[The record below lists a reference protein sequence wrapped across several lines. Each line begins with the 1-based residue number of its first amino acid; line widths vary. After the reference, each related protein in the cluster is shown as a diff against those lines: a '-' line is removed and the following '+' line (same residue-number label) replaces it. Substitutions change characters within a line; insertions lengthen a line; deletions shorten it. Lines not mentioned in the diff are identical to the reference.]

1 MPGLFKIMQTLLL
14 LGLFIDKLTL
24 ASEAHKHKGCFSAEE
39 LEDGALKI
47 LRRNR
52 YLKDGHIDET
62 QYHKLGTKKTCP
74 AVLHS
79 QSVDYNNR
87 SVSPWRYSIDS
98 KEGRFPEKIVVAECL
113 CTGCIIVKGHGHHGA
128 EYEDYGYNSVPVVQS
143 QMVLMKT
150 ECTTDPGK
158 YSFSSHYIKVP
169 IACTCV
175 KARTY

>member
-24 ASEAHKHKGCFSAEE
+24 ASETHKHKGCFSAEE

-150 ECTTDPGK
+150 DCTTDPGK